1 MPLEIV
7 NNHKPPTK
15 DEVKGRLIFGSIA
28 LILGLSIVLFASIPK
43 LKKAKETKSW
53 IEVPSTI
60 SSISVVAH
68 KNGHDKIK
76 RDNPRYYEGDEGIKF
91 RVDIRYTYF
100 VDNKEYV
107 SSKKHL
113 LQTKNEGYSSLRKAY
128 RKADWYDEHPHVLAY
143 YNPENPQEALLQKG
157 LRFGQTLLVY
167 SPLLMFLFG
176 IWALFSGIKN
186 TLFPASSSSKKP
198 KTFSDNFSK
207 QA

>member
-1 MPLEIV
+1 MALEIV

-15 DEVKGRLIFGSIA
+15 DEVKGRLIFGSIG
-28 LILGLSIVLFASIPK
+28 IVLGLAILIFASIPMS
-43 LKKAKETKSW
+43 KKAKETKSW
-53 IEVPSTI
+53 VEVPAEI
-60 SSISVVAH
+60 SNISVIAH
-68 KNGHDKIK
+68 KDGLDRMK
-76 RDNPRYYEGDEGIKF
+76 RDNPKFYVGDEDIKF
-91 RVDIRYTYF
+91 RVDIEYTYL
-100 VDNKEYV
+100 VDGAEYS

-113 LQTKNEGYSSLRKAY
+113 MQNKNEGSSSLRKAY
-128 RKADWYDEHPHVLAY
+128 CKADWYDEHPHVLAY

-186 TLFPASSSSKKP
+186 TIFPASTSTKKP